1 MQIILLAILT
11 IIKSCNLS
19 QYVKMVFYYYLK
31 YDLKSSFHNSTFLL
45 LFFLSRGVLG
55 MQMSDGLN
63 ELGYPKWQLA
73 LCVFIVYVMLYL
85 SLFKGVKSSGKYL
98 RCKMLNDLHDKP
110 STRARF
116 RQSINAPIE

>member
-1 MQIILLAILT
+1 
-11 IIKSCNLS
+11 
-19 QYVKMVFYYYLK
+19 
-31 YDLKSSFHNSTFLL
+31 
-45 LFFLSRGVLG
+45 

-98 RCKMLNDLHDKP
+98 ICKMINDSHNEP
-110 STRARF
+110 SARIHSH
-116 RQSINAPIE
+116 QSFNTPNLVNVEWGV